1 MCSNSICNYSSSVR
15 TSADFKAVV
24 SRETRPPT
32 NLVAA
37 APRKTV
43 AAIAGIRGLPETGD
57 LDEEYD
63 AKERPARA
71 RGIKTCLAPTFL
83 EASAAVS
90 SQMVSQALIV
100 RSKDGS
106 STPAFFAFL
115 AFRATLRANSWKVE

>member
-1 MCSNSICNYSSSVR
+1 MR
-15 TSADFKAVV
+15 ASADFKAGV
-24 SRETRPPT
+24 SRETKPPT

-37 APRKTV
+37 APRQTV

-63 AKERPARA
+63 ANDRPARA
-71 RGIKTCLAPTFL
+71 SGIKTCLAPTFL

-106 STPAFFAFL
+106 STPAFLAFL
-115 AFRATLRANSWKVE
+115 AFRATLRANS